1 MTRPFPTLVDGG
13 ISRRLHRNSNRTP
26 RIPSCRRRE
35 TSASP
40 HVGRRSKRRRR
51 GRAFRFLSRNSNPIP
66 QPRCGVAQLI
76 LKRKPASLRGSGL
89 RRTVEASRPEGA
101 NPPAGSS
108 GFPCSLQHRRLS
120 AISLRGSLP
129 VRSTVSGRF
138 RARNLVNLAAQS
150 KCFFGCPQCC
160 NVGASWRG
168 PQQQGAGDARQI
180 VPRW

>member
-1 MTRPFPTLVDGG
+1 MAGSAADFTESPIERLAFHHAGDAEHPRPVMSAGDQKDGAQAALSG
-13 ISRRLHRNSNRTP
+13 SY
-26 RIPSCRRRE
+26 RE
-35 TSASP
+35 TATPS
-40 HVGRRSKRRRR
+40 RSL
-51 GRAFRFLSRNSNPIP
+51 AAALPSSL
-66 QPRCGVAQLI
+66 LI
-76 LKRKPASLRGSGL
+76 RKPASLRGSGL

-138 RARNLVNLAAQS
+138 RGWNVVNLAAQS

-160 NVGASWRG
+160 NVGVSWRG
-168 PQQQGAGDARQI
+168 PQEQGAGNACQI

>member
-1 MTRPFPTLVDGG
+1 MAGSAADFTEIQSNASHSVMPATRNV
-13 ISRRLHRNSNRTP
+13 RV
-26 RIPSCRRRE
+26 PSCRQEIKKTAPR
-35 TSASP
+35 P
-40 HVGRRSKRRRR
+40 
-51 GRAFRFLSRNSNPIP
+51 RFPVLSRNSNPIP

-180 VPRW
+180 VPWW